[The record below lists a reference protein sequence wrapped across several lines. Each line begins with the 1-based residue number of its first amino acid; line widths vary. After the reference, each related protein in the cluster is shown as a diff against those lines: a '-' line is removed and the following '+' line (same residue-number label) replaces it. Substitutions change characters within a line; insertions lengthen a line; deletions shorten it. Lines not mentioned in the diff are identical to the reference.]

1 MRQVRCDAG
10 RKRRKVNGVGRNEV
24 VSLTPDELQAMTDE
38 IRTVRHTD
46 GLTHKQRRA
55 EYVLR
60 RKEQYE
66 N

>member
-10 RKRRKVNGVGRNEV
+10 HKRRNVNGVGRNIA
-24 VSLTPDELQAMTDE
+24 VSLTPDELQAMSDE

-55 EYVLR
+55 EYVRL
-60 RKEQYE
+60 RKEQQ
-66 N
+66 